1 MKFVNVEIV
10 SIEKEEHVSRLW
22 LKLLICFQ

>member
-10 SIEKEEHVSRLW
+10 FVEKEEYVSKLW